1 MLGTSQ
7 IVSRNASREKNQELE
22 NQSSMSSTSSMK
34 NLFHLSFVI
43 GIGGFGKV
51 WKVQHKKSNKTYA
64 MKEMHKALIIT
75 KKSVNSVMNE
85 RKLLSSL
92 KHTFLVNM
100 NCSFQDRDNLYLVMD
115 YLSGGDLR
123 YHIGRMRRF
132 NEE

>member
-1 MLGTSQ
+1 
-7 IVSRNASREKNQELE
+7 
-22 NQSSMSSTSSMK
+22 MK

-100 NCSFQDRDNLYLVMD
+100 NCSF
-115 YLSGGDLR
+115 
-123 YHIGRMRRF
+123 
-132 NEE
+132 